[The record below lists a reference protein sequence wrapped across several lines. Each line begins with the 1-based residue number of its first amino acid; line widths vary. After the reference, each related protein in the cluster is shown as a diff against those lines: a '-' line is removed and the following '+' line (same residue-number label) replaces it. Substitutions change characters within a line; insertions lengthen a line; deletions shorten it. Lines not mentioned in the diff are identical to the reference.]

1 MKILSFLDEKHIFSK
16 GVLLPFK
23 TSPFTLQNEPF
34 YPSKGVL
41 LQAKTSPFEQ
51 QKDTIQ
57 NVMFF
62 AAETTGLS
70 SFRILNC
77 RRLTARYPA
86 VLYRHFN
93 TQIVVEVVANGCTDA
108 VAEVANVVR
117 RI

>member
-51 QKDTIQ
+51 QKDNYSKRDVFCCRDDWSQFFQ
-57 NVMFF
+57 NIELPPFNGSV
-62 AAETTGLS
+62 S
-70 SFRILNC
+70 SGSLPTLQYSDC
-77 RRLTARYPA
+77 
-86 VLYRHFN
+86 
-93 TQIVVEVVANGCTDA
+93 C
-108 VAEVANVVR
+108 
-117 RI
+117 